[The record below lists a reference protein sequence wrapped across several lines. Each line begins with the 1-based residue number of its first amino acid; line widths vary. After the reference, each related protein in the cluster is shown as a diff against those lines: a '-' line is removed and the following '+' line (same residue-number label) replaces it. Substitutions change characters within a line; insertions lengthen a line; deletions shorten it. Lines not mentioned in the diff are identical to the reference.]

1 MKTQLIRRQPLQQQ
15 PPDPKPERIATGQ
28 HHRRLSGVEAP
39 QLLEQWLRLIAGNER
54 RSAHTKPALQGG
66 VQPAGCCDQRG
77 LAQQLLMSRR
87 QAGRCAGVG
96 ADHLNHLAIVSAR
109 RSAKER
115 KLPYSP
121 ANCLSL
127 RPTRWLFD

>member
-15 PPDPKPERIATGQ
+15 PPNPKPERIAAGQ
-28 HHRRLSGVEAP
+28 HHRRLSGIEAP
-39 QLLEQWLRLIAGNER
+39 QLLKQWLRLIAGDQS
-54 RSAHTKPALQGG
+54 RSTITSPALQGG
-66 VQPAGCCDQRG
+66 VQTAGSCHQCG
-77 LAQQLLMSRR
+77 LAQQLLVSRR

-109 RSAKER
+109 RSAEER